1 MHSVDADSDD
11 GDAVG
16 VTSSRVSPST
26 ISARNESSRAESLLN
41 GMTFHQTDEHVSIQ
55 LEVSTLFEGGKVGVV
70 TPVLEFEVSAAV
82 SSTRLL
88 LLRLADLRLSA
99 VPTVAAV
106 TMPPEPSLLLL

>member
-1 MHSVDADSDD
+1 
-11 GDAVG
+11 
-16 VTSSRVSPST
+16 
-26 ISARNESSRAESLLN
+26 
-41 GMTFHQTDEHVSIQ
+41 MTFHQTDEHVSIQ

-99 VPTVAAV
+99 VPTVTAV